1 MGSFDN
7 SFNFDCVVGNSLF
20 CLVCH
25 FICLCCIWLLAVK
38 RNLDRNYRRDSK
50 QPAEH

>member
-7 SFNFDCVVGNSLF
+7 SFNFDCVVGNRFF

-25 FICLCCIWLLAVK
+25 FIFRPTYAV
-38 RNLDRNYRRDSK
+38 YGF
-50 QPAEH
+50 